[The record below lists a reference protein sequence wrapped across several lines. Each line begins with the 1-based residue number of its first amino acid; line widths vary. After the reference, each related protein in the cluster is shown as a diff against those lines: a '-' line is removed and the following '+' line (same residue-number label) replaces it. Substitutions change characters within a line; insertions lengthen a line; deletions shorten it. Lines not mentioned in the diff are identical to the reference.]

1 LTIRVHELAKE
12 LKISTMALKKHL
24 TDLGVNV
31 KSHMSLIDDDVANKI
46 RVKYNEQIDAEKRAE
61 RDRKRLMEMRQ
72 AAKAQLIAQEEES
85 KKAAEKVP
93 PVQEP
98 VKETPPKEEP
108 IPIKETEK
116 KTAKPEKETPAEEKI
131 AEHPPKPIA
140 EPPEMVVQPKP
151 EKGYKPE
158 HIQPKPE
165 QRKGEQRRKKETG
178 APAVKQIATIPVI
191 EPAKEPEVK
200 KFGKGKISHEE
211 LGEKSKHKK
220 AIISS
225 TKKAKQKLIETVEVD
240 EAEISRNIKKTLQK
254 SSKRKKYH
262 REAQNVEDRSNEI
275 IIREFTSVS
284 ELAKIMNVSTVH

>member
-1 LTIRVHELAKE
+1 MTIRVHELAKE

-140 EPPEMVVQPKP
+140 ETPEMVVQPKP

-165 QRKGEQRRKKETG
+165 KGYKPEHIQPKPEKGYKPEHIQPKPEQ
-178 APAVKQIATIPVI
+178 
-191 EPAKEPEVK
+191 
-200 KFGKGKISHEE
+200 
-211 LGEKSKHKK
+211 
-220 AIISS
+220 
-225 TKKAKQKLIETVEVD
+225 
-240 EAEISRNIKKTLQK
+240 
-254 SSKRKKYH
+254 
-262 REAQNVEDRSNEI
+262 
-275 IIREFTSVS
+275 
-284 ELAKIMNVSTVH
+284 